1 MIISSMITDKGGGPT
16 QKIYEPYTPGI
27 WWKKKDGQEEE
38 EEDDVS
44 VVVGKIY
51 TIYFLWNLW
60 QYLQAIWIQKKI
72 YKKKCKRRA

>member
-1 MIISSMITDKGGGPT
+1 MITDKGGGPT

-51 TIYFLWNLW
+51 TIYFL
-60 QYLQAIWIQKKI
+60 
-72 YKKKCKRRA
+72 